1 MLKVGDF
8 SQLAH
13 VTVKALRHYDEIG
26 LLKPVWIDRFSGYRY
41 YTPGQLPRLNRILA
55 LKDLGFSLAQIRDLL
70 DDDLPSSKLCEIF
83 RQKQAELEQRVV
95 KDQNRL
101 QWVAERLEEIERQGY
116 LPLNEMALKPILI
129 THPFRKEKDMEP
141 KIVELPAFDVVGV
154 RYYGK
159 NENQEISGI
168 WEVFNKRA
176 GEIKHVK
183 PRSAA
188 YGICRMVP
196 DAPAGEFEYVA
207 SFSVNQTDEI
217 PAGMVTR
224 HVPAHKYAVFTHNGS
239 LDKLRETYNYIYQV
253 WAQQSGYELTGDID
267 FEYYDQDFK
276 DFAPDSKFYIYVPV
290 K

>member
-8 SQLAH
+8 SKLAS

-41 YTPGQLPRLNRILA
+41 YAMSQLPRLNRILA
-55 LKDLGFSLAQIRDLL
+55 LKDLGFSLAQIKDLL
-70 DDDLPSSKLCEIF
+70 DEELPTGRLREIF
-83 RQKQAELEQRVV
+83 HQKQAELTQRLA
-95 KDQNRL
+95 KDQKRL

-129 THPFRKEKDMEP
+129 PSPLRKDHDMEP
-141 KIVELPAFDVVGV
+141 KIIEMPAFDIVGM

-159 NENQEISGI
+159 NQNQEISEL
-168 WEVFNKRA
+168 WEQFNKRA
-176 GEIKHVK
+176 SEIKQVK
-183 PRSAA
+183 PGSAA
-188 YGICRMVP
+188 YGICLMVP

-207 SFSVNQTDEI
+207 SFSVDSTKDI
-217 PAGMVTR
+217 PEGMVAR
-224 HVPAHKYAVFTHNGS
+224 HVPAHRYAVFTHTGP
-239 LDKLRETYNYIYQV
+239 LDKLRDTYNYIYQV

-267 FEYYDQDFK
+267 FEYYDEDFK